1 MKLYIEKN
9 NVLYPVD
16 IEHLISIIDLR
27 VYMRANEQEY
37 QEEIELC
44 LDVLAEREASKNRQ

>member
-1 MKLYIEKN
+1 MKIYIEKN
-9 NVLYPVD
+9 NALYPVD
-16 IEHLISIIDLR
+16 IDHLISIIDLR